1 MAIVAWI
8 WFGVQV
14 ILGIATTYLVF
25 ISMSEK
31 SELGGAFGGG
41 SRYAHFGLKKKFDK
55 RSRKTLW
62 VSVLFVLSTIFGTI
76 LFR

>member
-1 MAIVAWI
+1 MVIVAWV
-8 WFGVQV
+8 WFVIQV
-14 ILGIATTYLVF
+14 VLGIATTYLVF
-25 ISMSEK
+25 VSMSEK

-55 RSRKTLW
+55 RSTRTLW
-62 VSVLFVLSTIFGTI
+62 VSILFVLSTIFGTI

>member
-1 MAIVAWI
+1 MVIVAWI
-8 WFGVQV
+8 WFVVQV
-14 ILGIATTYLVF
+14 VLGIATTYLVF
-25 ISMSEK
+25 ISMSET

-55 RSRKTLW
+55 RSKTTLW
-62 VSVLFVLSTIFGTI
+62 VSIIFVLSTIFGTV